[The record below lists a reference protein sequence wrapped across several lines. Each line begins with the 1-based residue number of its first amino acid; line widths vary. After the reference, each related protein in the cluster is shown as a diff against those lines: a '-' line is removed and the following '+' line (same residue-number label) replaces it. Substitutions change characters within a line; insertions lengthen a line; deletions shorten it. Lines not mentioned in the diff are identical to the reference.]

1 MFLHGWGGNM
11 ESFIGIARE
20 FFKTNRVILVDFEH
34 FSDSE
39 VRTLDYYVE
48 EVRRILILESV
59 EDAYFICHSFGGRV
73 GVRFAKKY
81 PRNLRG
87 LVLIDS
93 AGLKPIR
100 GIRYHFRVILHK
112 FLKKLHLNGLK
123 GSSDFRQLTKV
134 QKQTFVNVVN
144 DFTEKDLPYINK
156 PTLILWGSKDRDTP
170 IYMAFRYKRKIKQS
184 TLKIFYGA
192 GHFSYLDRIVET
204 TSAIKTYI
212 ANNERR
218 ISNS

>member
-1 MFLHGWGGNM
+1 M

-39 VRTLDYYVE
+39 VRTLDYYVD
-48 EVRRILILESV
+48 EVKQVLLSESV

-112 FLKKLHLNGLK
+112 FLKKLHLKGLR

-144 DFTEKDLPYINK
+144 DFTEKDLPFIK
-156 PTLILWGSKDRDTP
+156 VPTLILWGSKDRATP
-170 IYMAFRYKRKIKQS
+170 LYMAFRYKRKIKRS

-192 GHFSYLDRIVET
+192 GHFSYLEKRVET
-204 TSAIKTYI
+204 ISAIKEYI
-212 ANNERR
+212 VNNECCVY
-218 ISNS
+218 NN